1 MSQADWDRL
10 QYYSRKVKFFSDYP
24 DDTDLPIHLSTYF
37 RIAQIQSSALFP
49 SVRRLR
55 YNLNDDS
62 ILYIFFFLSPLLDSL
77 ELLDIKGFEDTIVGP
92 FLAALSSQILSRIVL
107 RDGRMSV
114 DSLKMYIVHFKQLRS
129 VELSD

>member
-77 ELLDIKGFEDTIVGP
+77 EIEEFSD
-92 FLAALSSQILSRIVL
+92 LACVE
-107 RDGRMSV
+107 
-114 DSLKMYIVHFKQLRS
+114 IVHHDNGLFFDSPHKG
-129 VELSD
+129 